1 MRIESAALGVLG
13 AIAMFTLSPT
23 AAADPTGPPPGPD
36 PVLTAP
42 ADPAAEPATALAA
55 PPEGVPHLSSPDNL
69 PPGTS
74 DIPADPEGHRMA
86 YLRDLWHAVQT
97 QEISGSGALLLL
109 TQRPMDA
116 DTAPPPGMPAGPQG
130 PVDAAPPPGD
140 APLPQ
145 QPLG

>member
-13 AIAMFTLSPT
+13 AIAMFTLSPP

-36 PVLTAP
+36 VVVTTP
-42 ADPAAEPATALAA
+42 ADPAAEAVTPLAA
-55 PPEGVPHLSSPDNL
+55 PTDGVPHLSSPDNL

-74 DIPADPEGHRMA
+74 DTPTAPEGARMA

-97 QEISGSGALLLL
+97 QEISGAGALLLL

-116 DTAPPPGMPAGPQG
+116 NTAPPPGMPAGPQG
-130 PVDAAPPPGD
+130 PVDVPPPPGD
-140 APLPQ
+140 AAP
-145 QPLG
+145 PLG

>member
-23 AAADPTGPPPGPD
+23 AAADPAGPPPGPD
-36 PVLTAP
+36 PVVTAP
-42 ADPAAEPATALAA
+42 DPTAQPATALAA
-55 PPEGVPHLSSPDNL
+55 PTDGVPHLSSLDNL

-74 DIPADPEGHRMA
+74 ATPTDSDGHRMA

-97 QEISGSGALLLL
+97 QEISGAGALLLL

-130 PVDAAPPPGD
+130 PVDPPP
-140 APLPQ
+140 APADGAL
-145 QPLG
+145 PLG